1 VPNLD
6 EQVRLALVT
15 LEFTRLN
22 WPEEVMADSYWYIKN
37 CDLFS
42 QVSADDIAW
51 LESKSRMRKVKRG
64 ETVYLPDDAADDIL
78 LVASGRVKICHATP
92 EGKQSIIGFIDP
104 GEIFGELSLL
114 DSNSGR
120 EGIAEAA
127 EKSIVVAIPKN
138 ELLAIVQK
146 YPSIV
151 LGVTKLI
158 GLRRQRVERRLR
170 NLLFR
175 SNRDRVIHLLLELSE
190 KYGRRTDS
198 GIELQ
203 IRLSHQEM
211 ASIVGSTR
219 ETVTV
224 VLGQLQAEGLLSIAR
239 RRIFLLSLEKLAEE
253 VNEPTPKLKIPDPP
267 QPPMKVLA

>member
-1 VPNLD
+1 
-6 EQVRLALVT
+6 
-15 LEFTRLN
+15 
-22 WPEEVMADSYWYIKN
+22 MADSYWYIKS

-42 QVSADDIAW
+42 QVSPEDVSW
-51 LESKSRMRKVKRG
+51 LESRSQMRKFKRG
-64 ETVYLPDDAADDIL
+64 EAVYLPDDSSDDIL

-92 EGKQSIIGFIDP
+92 EGKQSILGFIDP

-114 DSNSGR
+114 DSESAR
-120 EGIAEAA
+120 EGSAEAA
-127 EKSIVVAIPKN
+127 EKSVVIAIPKN

-158 GLRRQRVERRLR
+158 GMRRQRVERRLR

-175 SNRDRVIHLLLELSE
+175 SNRDRVIHLLLELTE
-190 KYGRRTDS
+190 KYGRRS
-198 GIELQ
+198 EAGIELQ

-211 ASIVGSTR
+211 ASIIGSTR

-224 VLGQLQAEGLLSIAR
+224 VLGQLQSEGLLKIAR
-239 RRIFLLSLEKLAEE
+239 RRIVLLSTEKLAKE
-253 VNEPTPKLKIPDPP
+253 VNEPVPKLRVPEPVRP
-267 QPPMKVLA
+267 AMRVMA

>member
-1 VPNLD
+1 
-6 EQVRLALVT
+6 
-15 LEFTRLN
+15 
-22 WPEEVMADSYWYIKN
+22 MADSYWYIKN

-42 QVSADDIAW
+42 QVSPDDVTW
-51 LESKSRMRKVKRG
+51 LETRSQMRKFKRG
-64 ETVYLPDDAADDIL
+64 EAVYLPEDASDDIL

-92 EGKQSIIGFIDP
+92 EGKQAILGFIDP
-104 GEIFGELSLL
+104 GEIFGELTLL
-114 DSNSGR
+114 DSAAKR
-120 EGIAEAA
+120 EGTAEAA
-127 EKSIVVAIPKN
+127 EKSVVVAIPKN

-175 SNRDRVIHLLLELSE
+175 SNRDRVIHLLLELTE
-190 KYGRRTDS
+190 KYGRRS
-198 GIELQ
+198 EAGVELQ

-211 ASIVGSTR
+211 ASIIGSTR

-224 VLGQLQAEGLLSIAR
+224 VLGQLQNEGLLTIAR
-239 RRIFLLSLEKLAEE
+239 RRIVLLSTEKLANE
-253 VNEPTPKLKIPDPP
+253 VDEPTPKLRTP
-267 QPPMKVLA
+267 QPGSPPIRVFA